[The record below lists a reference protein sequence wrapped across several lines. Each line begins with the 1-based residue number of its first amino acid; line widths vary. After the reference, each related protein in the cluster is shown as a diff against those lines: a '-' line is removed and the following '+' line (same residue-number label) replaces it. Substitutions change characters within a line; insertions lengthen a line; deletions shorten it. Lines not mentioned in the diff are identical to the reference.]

1 MTFGTSEIDVSMH
14 VMNDKDSA
22 FTNCTLANG
31 EFNVGSRDGPI
42 VVKFKTVFFVKFFLC
57 DVLIFSCHAV
67 GLKGIATGAPKKRST
82 D

>member
-31 EFNVGSRDGPI
+31 EINVGSRDGPI
-42 VVKFKTVFFVKFFLC
+42 VVKFKTVFFVKIWLC
-57 DVLIFSCHAV
+57 DVLIFSCHDI
-67 GLKGIATGAPKKRST
+67 KEEITNTKMFK
-82 D
+82 